1 MSDQRVLL
9 DTNALLR
16 LAAEPSKVATAA
28 RELIGSPDTTLAVS
42 AVSAW
47 EVSIKTRVGKLPE
60 GKALLNAWDTVV
72 ARMRAEVLDISVG
85 DAITAG
91 DLPWEHRDPFDRLLV
106 AQAVRHRYVLATSDR
121 AILLDA
127 PVPTLDTR
135 P

>member
-47 EVSIKTRVGKLPE
+47 EVSIKARVGKLPE
-60 GKALLNAWDTVV
+60 G
-72 ARMRAEVLDISVG
+72 
-85 DAITAG
+85 
-91 DLPWEHRDPFDRLLV
+91 
-106 AQAVRHRYVLATSDR
+106 RHF
-121 AILLDA
+121 
-127 PVPTLDTR
+127 
-135 P
+135 